1 MEYADE
7 STLDSYLNKH
17 IVKLSLYDK
26 YRLAIQLASAV
37 LYMHE
42 CDIIHRNLN
51 PKNILVHQK
60 NIKVAGFGLAKKN
73 SESTINIPQIFG
85 VIPYIDPKF
94 LSNHNY
100 ELDKKSDVYSIG
112 VLMWQISS
120 GRQPY
125 STTDIIDDTH
135 LISSILG

>member
-42 CDIIHRNLN
+42 CDIIHRNLVICN
-51 PKNILVHQK
+51 YFIRFVILTLF
-60 NIKVAGFGLAKKN
+60 I
-73 SESTINIPQIFG
+73 
-85 VIPYIDPKF
+85 
-94 LSNHNY
+94 
-100 ELDKKSDVYSIG
+100 
-112 VLMWQISS
+112 
-120 GRQPY
+120 
-125 STTDIIDDTH
+125 
-135 LISSILG
+135 